1 MTTAF
6 WIADQA
12 GYVREAQH
20 SAASFKR
27 HNPQCQTVLF
37 GDADS
42 GFDQVYP
49 LTPRKFPLWYMDSVN
64 YFALAL
70 IELMSDD
77 RLIYFD
83 VDTYTLAPLD
93 DLIALIGRFDLIGAH
108 APARETAPSAL
119 RVPDCF
125 PEINVGVLG
134 IHNVL
139 PMVEFSV
146 AWLAQYEQ
154 YRNTYGNNDQAPL
167 RDALWLHPEIALYV
181 MPPEYNCRFGFG
193 GFAAL
198 PVKVLH
204 GRGMDFEQAAQAVNY
219 TQGMRAWTGRDLHER
234 V

>member
-6 WIADQA
+6 WIADQPS
-12 GYVREAQH
+12 YVLEAQH
-20 SAASFKR
+20 SAASFRR
-27 HNPQCQTVLF
+27 HNPGCHTALF
-37 GDADS
+37 GEAS
-42 GFDQVYP
+42 GGFDRIIP
-49 LTPRKFPLWYMDSVN
+49 LEPRLFGKWYLDSVN
-64 YFALAL
+64 YFRIALS
-70 IELMSDD
+70 ELSGDD

-93 DLIALIGRFDLIGAH
+93 DLVMLIGRFDLIGAH

-119 RVPDCF
+119 RVPDAF

-134 IHNVL
+134 IHNT
-139 PMVEFSV
+139 PDMVHFV
-146 AWLAQYEQ
+146 IAWLHQYKEHEAI
-154 YRNTYGNNDQAPL
+154 YGDNDQAPL
-167 RDALWLHPEIALYV
+167 RDALWTHPEIELYV

-219 TQGMRAWTGRDLHER
+219 TQGMRAWTGRDLHEHI
-234 V
+234 